1 MILPLT
7 LALGA
12 GAASVL
18 AQYDAAP
25 EIREAYGDGMSQQF
39 EAAIAA
45 DEAEGDVVPDTSVVH
60 LFGNDDDVYQPYKVD
75 CPTGTTFL
83 RSAQSVSIDC
93 DAEPGHLPDRPL
105 TH

>member
-1 MILPLT
+1 MILPLS

-25 EIREAYGDGMSQQF
+25 EIREQFAEGMGQQF

-45 DEAEGDVVPDTSVVH
+45 DQAQGEPLPNPKVVSH
-60 LFGNDDDVYQPYKVD
+60 LFGGDGDVYQPYKVD

-83 RSAQSVSIDC
+83 RSAQSVSQ
-93 DAEPGHLPDRPL
+93 AAAAVTPPDQIQD
-105 TH
+105 

>member
-18 AQYDAAP
+18 AQYDAAS
-25 EIREAYGDGMSQQF
+25 EIREQYGEGMSQQL
-39 EAAIAA
+39 EKAIAA
-45 DEAEGDVVPDTSVVH
+45 DQAAGDVMPDNNVVG
-60 LFGNDDDVYQPYKVD
+60 LFGSDDDTYQPYKVD

-83 RSAQSVSIDC
+83 RSAQSVSDGC
-93 DAEPGHLPDRPL
+93 QAELCLHRTDD
-105 TH
+105 